1 MPLEVPQ
8 MFGTFISYSGSGG
21 NLSLIDT
28 YISGSIGYLKL
39 MVTYFLVYARNL
51 TLIVTVRPYQTIS
64 SFSVRGRIGLSILG
78 RKITNKHCNLFLSS
92 KSIEIWLSYL
102 SYQDV
107 TLPLHISRFHTNNF
121 QFERYIC

>member
-8 MFGTFISYSGSGG
+8 MFGTFISYSGSRG

-78 RKITNKHCNLFLSS
+78 RKITNKHCNLF
-92 KSIEIWLSYL
+92 YL
-102 SYQDV
+102 QN
-107 TLPLHISRFHTNNF
+107 PLRYGFHIYHIKMSPYPYTAVGFTQTIF